1 MNCGRFHS
9 DLQISIKPQ
18 NTLSSIY
25 FPFSVNCNHKFYQ
38 QITSLNRNCF
48 TLIFDIGSPNIIQA
62 EQNKNMLPFILFIIL
77 YIIFIVFIV
86 RLHSS
91 GTLGA
96 PQFQFTRRF
105 FLVLALCFF
114 FCFTAS
120 FLLFMHQPASRD
132 LFWKLLL
139 FACHNFRIFT
149 SRFFRYIVR
158 NVGRT
163 FWVKCFIW
171 ETSFVN

>member
-38 QITSLNRNCF
+38 QITSLNRNCS

-77 YIIFIVFIV
+77 YIIFIIFIV

-114 FCFTAS
+114 FFALLRVS
-120 FLLFMHQPASRD
+120 FYLCINQRAAIYSGSCCCLRAIT
-132 LFWKLLL
+132 
-139 FACHNFRIFT
+139 FAYLRAA
-149 SRFFRYIVR
+149 FF
-158 NVGRT
+158 GT
-163 FWVKCFIW
+163 LWGM
-171 ETSFVN
+171 